1 MEEKINVLIFILLII
16 FTGTLFA
23 LFLQPSKACKEMIRA

>member
-1 MEEKINVLIFILLII
+1 MEEKTDVLIFILLII

-23 LFLQPSKACKEMIRA
+23 LFLQPSKAREEIIKA